1 MLPDCHDRIQV
12 SQLSVERN
20 QINKLI
26 GRNFLRGIAQKNPLT
41 MSNTEID
48 PPSKMDLEGDPEGL
62 PGELEVAD
70 AMAAAPLS
78 ARRNKPYFKKFKE
91 PDSDEE
97 VGDPRN
103 LFNIQESW
111 RTLMS
116 LSSCQKVMVS

>member
-1 MLPDCHDRIQV
+1 
-12 SQLSVERN
+12 
-20 QINKLI
+20 
-26 GRNFLRGIAQKNPLT
+26 
-41 MSNTEID
+41 
-48 PPSKMDLEGDPEGL
+48 MDLEGDPEGL

>member
-1 MLPDCHDRIQV
+1 
-12 SQLSVERN
+12 
-20 QINKLI
+20 
-26 GRNFLRGIAQKNPLT
+26 